1 MASPR
6 QRATVTAR
14 EKALIALHK
23 MALYMEFAPEIAESK
38 EWQPS
43 RLLIGLWKDSQR

>member
-6 QRATVTAR
+6 QRATVTA

-38 EWQPS
+38 EWQPG